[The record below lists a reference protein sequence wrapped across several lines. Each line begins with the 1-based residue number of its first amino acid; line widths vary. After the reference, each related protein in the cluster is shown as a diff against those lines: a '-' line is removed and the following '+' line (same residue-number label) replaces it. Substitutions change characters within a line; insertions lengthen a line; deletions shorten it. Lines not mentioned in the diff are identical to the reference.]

1 MKEAQGGCSSHCS
14 TVLPWWVFPHCCG
27 VTRECVWGG
36 VCDVP
41 GSPRPAHASPA
52 KQQEL
57 KAQRGALRRR
67 RNLAKTLV
75 GSPARRSWWA
85 QPPGAV
91 GAGGSVLVDAEEP
104 HAVELG
110 QLGQED
116 AEQGGRVDHKVRGV
130 VLGVEAGEEVPG
142 GGREGARGL
151 FCAALLPWGQGG
163 DFGGA
168 SLLFPV

>member
-1 MKEAQGGCSSHCS
+1 MKEAQGGCSSHWL
-14 TVLPWWVFPHCCG
+14 TVLPWWVFPHRHG
-27 VTRECVWGG
+27 VTRECGG
-36 VCDVP
+36 CVCDLP

-75 GSPARRSWWA
+75 GSPARRSWCA